1 MSKRKRAIVFDLD
14 GTLIHSAPDLHV
26 ALNRVLQGEGVA
38 PVDLADTMRF
48 IGHGIPNLV
57 RQAQE
62 FRQIDSARLP
72 AMVEA
77 MFAHYLASPSAL
89 TRVYPGVIE
98 ALNYLRDQG
107 YALGICTNKAL
118 APTLEILRA
127 LDLAQY
133 FPAVIGGDSLPQKK
147 PDPSPLLATFEAL
160 GSPLAYVGD
169 SEVDAET
176 AAAASIPFALYTEG
190 YRKSPVEALPHAL
203 AFADY
208 RRLIDWIE
216 TL

>member
-1 MSKRKRAIVFDLD
+1 MAERRGAIVFDLD

-26 ALNRVLQGEGVA
+26 ALNRVLEGEGVP
-38 PVDLADTMRF
+38 PVGLGDTMRF

-62 FRQIDSARLP
+62 FRQIDPARLP

-89 TRVYPGVIE
+89 TRPYPGVVE
-98 ALNYLRDQG
+98 ALTQLRDQG

-118 APTLEILRA
+118 APTLEILRN
-127 LDLAQY
+127 LDLAQF

-147 PDPSPLLATFEAL
+147 PDPAPLLASFAAL
-160 GSPLAYVGD
+160 GPALAYVGD

-176 AAAASIPFALYTEG
+176 AAAAGIPFALYTEG
-190 YRKSPVEALPHAL
+190 YRKSPVEALPHQL

-208 RRLIDWIE
+208 SRLLDWLA